1 MFTFIVKAALFE
13 TSKMQQYGSTFTF
26 SSFCTALHTVHIF
39 PWQPEVAIVAP
50 KKKIKICLTEAL
62 IQISQ
67 IKLIMLYLLKLQ
79 TNRLDH
85 RLFRSVC

>member
-13 TSKMQQYGSTFTF
+13 TSKMQQYGSAFTF

-50 KKKIKICLTEAL
+50 KKKIK
-62 IQISQ
+62 
-67 IKLIMLYLLKLQ
+67 
-79 TNRLDH
+79 
-85 RLFRSVC
+85 FV